1 LRRKSFWLD
10 QLDPV
15 SKGII
20 DEYSVVTLQRLVMGE
35 GASGGFQSRG
45 ERRQIIDD
53 EGRVSLSG
61 RDEISFHP
69 EMNFQF
75 AVFKPA
81 TAAGGQFR
89 RLDRL
94 RYAEDAL
101 VEFSGIGFSAG
112 RHREQDVIQSAN
124 AHRCSPPQ
132 RRKPALLD
140 LESGGP
146 AARTSEWVVLKHRAL
161 PFERIIGRPVAGAM
175 RKSSRGAAWPL
186 LRRLKFAIEHARSTA
201 PPPIGQTSG
210 LGRRMC

>member
-1 LRRKSFWLD
+1 LRRKRFWLD

-15 SKGII
+15 SKGVI
-20 DEYSVVTLQRLVMGE
+20 DEYSIVTLQRLVMGE
-35 GASGGFQSRG
+35 GASGGFQCRG
-45 ERRQIIDD
+45 ERRQVIDD
-53 EGRVSLSG
+53 EGRVGLSG

-81 TAAGGQFR
+81 TAAAGQFR

-101 VEFSGIGFSAG
+101 VEFPGIGFSAG

-124 AHRCSPPQ
+124 AHLLSPQ
-132 RRKPALLD
+132 LRKPALLD

-146 AARTSEWVVLKHRAL
+146 AARTSEWVLLKHRAL
-161 PFERIIGRPVAGAM
+161 PLERIIGRLLPGAM
-175 RKSSRGAAWPL
+175 RKYSRGAAWPL
-186 LRRLKFAIEHARSTA
+186 LRELKFAMEHARSTA
-201 PPPIGQTSG
+201 PPPISQTSG